1 MFTSD
6 QQQEKIY
13 LDLFSFSQSVFA
25 AIDVEQLLP
34 EILQWVAARTHAGRC
49 RIILYDGQTE
59 AINLGNDFDPKVS
72 STIVELVKAQNAV
85 FVSANAME
93 DARLQESLKKPGT
106 IMQQKLL
113 SVACAPIRADR
124 QVFGIVY
131 IDHRDEKAVFDADTG
146 RLLQGLADLMAAAL
160 KKSLDN
166 SLQRRQE
173 TARLHNELRELRRE
187 VDQLKGFG
195 EMIGTSP
202 AIQKVY
208 QDIHQKTIYNTANV
222 LVTGESGTGKELVAR
237 TIHKKGPRSREP
249 FVVIDCSTL
258 NAHTIES
265 ELFGHEKGAFTD
277 AREKKLG
284 LIEVA
289 NGGTLLIDEIGNL
302 GVDIQQKLLR
312 VLDSRELYRVGGVK
326 PIAVDARFVFATNEN
341 LPAALALGKFR
352 QDLYYRI
359 AEGIHIH
366 LPPLR
371 ERGRDIVLIAEKLL
385 QEFSEKNK
393 KRVAQLDPQ
402 TQEILLRQTYPGNVR
417 ELRRLMLNAVL
428 DAPGDTVSPQ
438 DLLPYLRGAPVP
450 LNAAE
455 SPRALDLNQGH
466 ALLYNGYLPE
476 TYRATNFIRGFGA
489 ENQEFAGKEEKTI
502 LQEIRR
508 ELHDTLVVSVK
519 EAIDLPLNIATA
531 AAADAFERNLLIAKL
546 IQSNGRVLDTAARC
560 QVDKKTLISKAKKHG
575 LKKEWYVK

>member
-1 MFTSD
+1 
-6 QQQEKIY
+6 
-13 LDLFSFSQSVFA
+13 
-25 AIDVEQLLP
+25 
-34 EILQWVAARTHAGRC
+34 
-49 RIILYDGQTE
+49 
-59 AINLGNDFDPKVS
+59 
-72 STIVELVKAQNAV
+72 
-85 FVSANAME
+85 
-93 DARLQESLKKPGT
+93 
-106 IMQQKLL
+106 
-113 SVACAPIRADR
+113 
-124 QVFGIVY
+124 
-131 IDHRDEKAVFDADTG
+131 
-146 RLLQGLADLMAAAL
+146 
-160 KKSLDN
+160 
-166 SLQRRQE
+166 
-173 TARLHNELRELRRE
+173 LHGELRELRRE

-195 EMIGTSP
+195 EMLGVSP

-208 QDIHQKTIYNTANV
+208 QDIHQKTILNTANV
-222 LVTGESGTGKELVAR
+222 LITGESGTGKELVAR
-237 TIHKKGPRSREP
+237 TIHKKGPRAREP

-289 NGGTLLIDEIGNL
+289 NGGTLFIDEIGNL

-326 PIAVDARFVFATNEN
+326 PIAVDTRFIFATNEN
-341 LPAALALGKFR
+341 LPAALARGKFR

-359 AEGIHIH
+359 SEGVHIH

-385 QEFSEKNK
+385 QEFSKKNK

-428 DAPGDTVSPQ
+428 DAPGDTIEPQ

-455 SPRALDLNQGH
+455 SPAALDLNKGH

-476 TYRATNFIRGFGA
+476 AYRATNFIRGFGA
-489 ENQEFAGKEEKTI
+489 ESPEAERFAGKEEKTI

-508 ELHDTLVVSVK
+508 VLHETLVVSVK
-519 EAIDLPLNIATA
+519 DAIGLPLNTATA
-531 AAADAFERNLLIAKL
+531 AVADAFERNLLIAKL
-546 IQSNGRVLDTAARC
+546 IQSNGRVLDTAAQC